1 MLLDE
6 GEYSRWMRSARM
18 TIESARR
25 DLEGGDYNWSCF
37 KAHQAAEKALKAVLW
52 GVGKPKMGHSLVHLL
67 QHLVEALGVDAPDDV
82 RRACLLLS
90 KFYTPTRYPDVWSE
104 GIPEEFYSAEEASEA
119 IESAQ
124 LVLEWVE
131 RLWRRLSGR
140 EQS

>member
-1 MLLDE
+1 
-6 GEYSRWMRSARM
+6 
-18 TIESARR
+18 
-25 DLEGGDYNWSCF
+25 
-37 KAHQAAEKALKAVLW
+37 
-52 GVGKPKMGHSLVHLL
+52 
-67 QHLVEALGVDAPDDV
+67 
-82 RRACLLLS
+82 
-90 KFYTPTRYPDVWSE
+90 VWSE